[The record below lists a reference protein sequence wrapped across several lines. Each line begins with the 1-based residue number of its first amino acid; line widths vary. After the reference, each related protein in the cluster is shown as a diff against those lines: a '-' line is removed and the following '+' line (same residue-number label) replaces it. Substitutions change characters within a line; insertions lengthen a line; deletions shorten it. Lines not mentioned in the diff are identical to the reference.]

1 MSTGHCNPDTY
12 RVATTTPQLTHS
24 SFREFLLRY
33 TAFTEA
39 EMREFESRLVYREVP
54 ARYTL
59 LEYGS
64 VCRETFFIIE
74 GALRFYYITEEGK
87 DVTGF
92 IFLENMFASSHT
104 SFIHQVPSEQVIE
117 TLEPSKLLV
126 MSYDALQEL
135 YEAVPKVNELLRK
148 LLEERMAFAQRVVAS
163 FILNKPEDRYLA
175 LLARRPEL
183 LQRIP
188 QNILSSYLGITP
200 VSLSR
205 IRKRLS
211 EESGK

>member
-1 MSTGHCNPDTY
+1 
-12 RVATTTPQLTHS
+12 
-24 SFREFLLRY
+24 
-33 TAFTEA
+33 
-39 EMREFESRLVYREVP
+39 MREFESRLVFREVP
-54 ARYTL
+54 ARHTL

-64 VCRETFFIIE
+64 VCREAYFIVE
-74 GALRFYYITEEGK
+74 GAMRFYYITEEGK

-104 SFIHQVPSEQVIE
+104 SFIHQIPSEQIVE
-117 TLEPSKLLV
+117 TLEPCQLLV
-126 MSYDALQEL
+126 LSYDGLQEL
-135 YEAVPKVNELLRK
+135 YAKVPKVNELIRK
-148 LLEERMAFAQRVVAS
+148 LLEERMSFAQRVVAS
-163 FILNKPEDRYLA
+163 FILNKPEDRYQA

-211 EESGK
+211 EESPKQNPDGSDR